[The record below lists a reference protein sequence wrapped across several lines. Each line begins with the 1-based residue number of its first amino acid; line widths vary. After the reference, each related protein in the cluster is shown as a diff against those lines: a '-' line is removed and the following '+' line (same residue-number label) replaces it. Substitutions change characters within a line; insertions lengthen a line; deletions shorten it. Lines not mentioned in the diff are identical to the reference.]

1 MNLAD
6 AAVVLVGIL
15 AAIRGWRLGFLGQAF
30 ELGGG
35 FIGLLLGLALAPAIA
50 GAATEGAGVEGVA
63 ISLVVIFVALSI
75 GQTIGYLIGRR
86 FGTIARRARLGG
98 WDSGFGVAFG
108 IVVTLITYW
117 LVGSLLVQGP
127 SQEVARTLRHST
139 FLRALNRVSDPP
151 DLLARVRQYLDTS
164 GFPQVFIGLPRPI
177 GPPVRLP
184 SEPQARRAIEAADQ
198 STVRIVV
205 RACDSTQLG
214 SGWVADR
221 GVVVTNAHV
230 VAGGSEVSVEDS
242 VGAHPATV
250 VVFDPDTDVAVLRV
264 DALDVP
270 ALALTTQPFDRGQPG
285 ATLGY
290 PGARGGELV
299 VRRAAVQ
306 GRFEAIGRDI
316 YGEDRVNR
324 EVYEL
329 RAGISQGDSGGPFVL
344 PSGVV
349 AGVVFAASTTD
360 GDTGYALTGA
370 EVEDEIQAGR
380 TRTGAVDTGTCTR

>member
-1 MNLAD
+1 MNVAD
-6 AAVVLVGIL
+6 VAVVLVAVL
-15 AAIRGWRLGFLGQAF
+15 AAFRGWRLGFLGQAF

-35 FIGLLLGLALAPAIA
+35 FIGLLIGLAVAPAIA
-50 GAATEGAGVEGVA
+50 GATTEGAGVEGVA

-75 GQTIGYLIGRR
+75 GQTAGYLVGHR
-86 FGTIARRARLGG
+86 FGSIARRARLGA
-98 WDSGFGVAFG
+98 WDSGFGIGFG
-108 IVVTLITYW
+108 VVVTLISYW

-127 SQEVARTLRHST
+127 SHQLARSLRQSS
-139 FLRALNRVSDPP
+139 LLKVLNRVSEPP

-205 RACDSTQLG
+205 TACDSTQLG
-214 SGWVADR
+214 SGWAAADD
-221 GVVVTNAHV
+221 VVVTNAHV
-230 VAGGSEVSVEDS
+230 VAGGREVSVEDGS
-242 VGAHPATV
+242 GSHAATV
-250 VVFDPDTDVAVLRV
+250 VVFDPDIDVAVLRV
-264 DALDVP
+264 PGLDVP
-270 ALALTTQPFDRGQPG
+270 ALSLTSQPFDRGQPG

-290 PGARGGELV
+290 PGTSNGRLV

-306 GRFEAIGRDI
+306 ARFEAIGRDI
-316 YGEDRVNR
+316 YGRDRVSR

-329 RAGISQGDSGGPFVL
+329 RAGIAQGDSGGPFVL

-370 EVEDEIQAGR
+370 EVEDEVAAGKQR
-380 TRTGAVDTGTCTR
+380 TEAVSTGSCTR